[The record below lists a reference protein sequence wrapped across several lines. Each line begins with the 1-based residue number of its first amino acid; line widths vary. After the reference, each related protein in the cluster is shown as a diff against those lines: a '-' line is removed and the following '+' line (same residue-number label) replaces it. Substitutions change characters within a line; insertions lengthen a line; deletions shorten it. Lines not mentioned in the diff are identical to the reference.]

1 MAIDVWEPQKPLSID
16 EALLQELAAVY
27 RNGVEHGQALDEQL
41 DETWIK
47 DKAQLMRQEPGAFEA
62 VENLSDEVL
71 VDVIHFFT
79 LAEMQLPGWEAGNK
93 NPVIYLVKVLKD
105 RGAFDPELR
114 RWIKANTD
122 NRYLPYGS
130 ALA

>member
-16 EALLQELAAVY
+16 EALLQELAEVS
-27 RNGVEHGQALDEQL
+27 RSGEALNDL
-41 DETWIK
+41 NETWIK
-47 DKAQLMRQEPGAFEA
+47 DKAQLMRQEADAFGAA
-62 VENLSDEVL
+62 ENVSDEVL

-105 RGAFDPELR
+105 RGAFDAELR
-114 RWIKANTD
+114 KWIKANTD

>member
-27 RNGVEHGQALDEQL
+27 RNGMDQGQALDEQL
-41 DETWIK
+41 GETWIK
-47 DKAQLMRQEPGAFEA
+47 DKAQLMHQEPGAFA
-62 VENLSDEVL
+62 AAENLSDEAL
-71 VDVIHFFT
+71 VDVVHFFT

-114 RWIKANTD
+114 RWIKANND